1 MDRKSFVPT
10 AENQKL
16 LRSKFFWIALLYFS
30 EGFPLG
36 AFFDIFPV
44 YFRNQGIELS
54 KIGLLSL
61 LGLAWTLKFLWAP
74 AIDYFRH
81 HRYWMVAADCIMGVV
96 MLAFAVESGFGP
108 WVWIAIGVFTV
119 MSATNDIATDGY
131 TIELL
136 DKEELGLA
144 NGIRI
149 GFYRVGMLTAG
160 GVLIVSGYFGWTA
173 AFFVAALISVV
184 CAVISFAAPREA
196 PAPAS
201 SHRVSLAAEFADIF
215 AQPRWVFAI
224 ALLVI
229 GLVWPV
235 LVVVDIET
243 LKQWQ
248 AIWWFKGGIP
258 VAAILGAAVIATL
271 AARRDSSKSI
281 DGRLQQGPM
290 FGALIDLLSR
300 PGVLPVLVFILIFKL
315 ADSSMGFMIKPYWVD
330 SGFTNERIGLISV
343 NIGLLLS
350 IAGGLAGG
358 WYTDRVGIFKALWVL
373 GLWQAFSN
381 LGYVAAASV
390 IPLQPQGAEI
400 LLVHQALMYSASAIE
415 SFTGG
420 LGSAAFLAFLMAI
433 VKKERSTTEY
443 AILSSIF
450 AFSRSI
456 AGWAGGI
463 GAQEMGYANYFLL
476 TFFLAFPAYLL
487 LGPVKRMLAFSEQT
501 KPL

>member
-1 MDRKSFVPT
+1 MNRKSFVPT

-81 HRYWMVAADCIMGVV
+81 HRYWMVAADCVMGVV

-108 WVWIAIGVFTV
+108 WAWIAIGVFTV

-173 AFFVAALISVV
+173 AFVVAALISVV

-196 PAPAS
+196 PAAAS
-201 SHRVSLAAEFADIF
+201 SHRVSLAGEFVGIF

-229 GLVWPV
+229 GLVWPA
-235 LVVVDIET
+235 LVVVDIEA
-243 LKQWQ
+243 LKPWQ

-258 VAAILGAAVIATL
+258 VVAILGAAVITTL

-400 LLVHQALMYSASAIE
+400 LLMHQALMYSASAIE

-487 LGPVKRMLAFSEQT
+487 LGPVKRMLAFSERT
-501 KPL
+501 KPS